1 MCVPVSLNVLKTL
14 QQPLRVWGLLSMHI
28 HAQSSKTQVSCLE
41 TVILKA
47 DQAGEF
53 NKMKTE
59 QSESRAKRTWGAF
72 GQRFLSPPQKGQR
85 KEEEV
90 SWGTVSTAL
99 PFAVDIVFSFLNPAH
114 SLS

>member
-59 QSESRAKRTWGAF
+59 QSESRAKRTWGHSGNVF
-72 GQRFLSPPQKGQR
+72 RPPPPKRDKGKRKKFPGGRFPQ
-85 KEEEV
+85 
-90 SWGTVSTAL
+90 
-99 PFAVDIVFSFLNPAH
+99 PFPLLWTS
-114 SLS
+114 